1 VWAWDLT
8 HENLKRKL
16 LEMVRDCFGLPVA
29 KNVDDIKP
37 DSLPVIL
44 IVFKAKGQMDVRN
57 IIQGHTDPDTLLSSL
72 IFAHDEHQA
81 AVEVDLKEERERF
94 LREEMKAL
102 QEAAFEESLK
112 VDREKMLKKQQEE
125 EEEIRRQ
132 EKIKV

>member
-81 AVEVDLKEERERF
+81 AVEVDLKEEV
-94 LREEMKAL
+94 MSIMMHVADGCY
-102 QEAAFEESLK
+102 
-112 VDREKMLKKQQEE
+112 DREKDSS
-125 EEEIRRQ
+125 
-132 EKIKV
+132 EKR